1 MAAPGMEWV
10 DFGWQGIVLRVPE
23 EWNLGRVDGTY
34 KSGYARLDDSQI
46 VRAEI
51 EWREGGGPAR
61 GRPAVSALVD
71 RYLQNLE
78 KKAAKTGTSFSV
90 KRRAAFLQDEQWLEG
105 ADYETFTWEADYRA
119 YNLARL
125 CRECGRVVL
134 LRVLSRLEDHE
145 GLDTVQSV
153 FSSLQDHPHDDQ
165 VLWSV
170 YGLSFLMP
178 AAYTLSQHE
187 LKSGHIQLSFEK
199 GKDVCRVQRVSLA
212 RMLLKHTTLR
222 EWYPVFFKKQLKD
235 MNIETFEEEVRG
247 HEGVRVAGRPRS
259 RWRQLIRPLPLVS
272 PRPRQYL
279 DNRVWHCSTADKICI
294 VDHLYRKQADA
305 EDLARRV
312 TDGYICHQE
321 QAETEPRGHAGLAAG
336 PQ

>member
-1 MAAPGMEWV
+1 MAAPGLERV
-10 DFGWQGIVLRVPE
+10 EFGWQGIVLRVPE

-34 KSGYARLDDSQI
+34 KSGYARLDDAQI

-51 EWREGGGPAR
+51 EWREGGSAR

-90 KRRAAFLQDEQWLEG
+90 KRRAGFLQDEQWLEG
-105 ADYETFTWEADYRA
+105 SDYESFLWEADYRA
-119 YNLARL
+119 YNLARI
-125 CRECGRVVL
+125 CPDCGRVIL
-134 LRVLSRLEDHE
+134 LRVLSHLEGDDV
-145 GLDTVQSV
+145 GDTVQSV

-165 VLWSV
+165 VFWSV

-178 AAYTLSQHE
+178 ADYTLSQHE

-199 GKDVCRVQRVSLA
+199 GKQVCRVQRVSLA
-212 RMLLKHTTLR
+212 RMLLKHTDL
-222 EWYPVFFKKQLKD
+222 EHWYPVFFKKQLKD
-235 MNIETFEEEVRG
+235 LNIETFEEEVRG
-247 HEGVRVAGRPRS
+247 HPGLRVAGRPRS
-259 RWRQLIRPLPLVS
+259 RWRQLVRPLPLVS

-279 DNRVWHCSTADKICI
+279 DNRIWHCAAADKICI
-294 VDHLYRKQADA
+294 VDHLYRRQADA
-305 EDLARRV
+305 DDLAQRV

-321 QAETEPRGHAGLAAG
+321 QAETDARGHAGLAAG
-336 PQ
+336 AE